1 MKSIRTFAYAA
12 LLTLS
17 AFGLTPTLLAAQ
29 EARGS
34 FTLTHEVRWQSVD
47 VSAGQYAFSLQPMG
61 GALQLLVLRS
71 TDGRGAGFM
80 MVVNNT
86 EEAASS
92 ELARPF
98 LVSRSGKSY
107 VSAMKVPQS
116 GVLLHFIVPSET
128 GGKQIAAARNVAAAS
143 SAR

>member
-1 MKSIRTFAYAA
+1 
-12 LLTLS
+12 
-17 AFGLTPTLLAAQ
+17 
-29 EARGS
+29 
-34 FTLTHEVRWQSVD
+34 
-47 VSAGQYAFSLQPMG
+47 MG
-61 GALQLLVLRS
+61 GASQLLVLRS

-86 EEAASS
+86 EEAGSS
-92 ELARPF
+92 DLARLF

-128 GGKQIAAARNVAAAS
+128 GEKQIAAARTVAAAS